1 MPFNTR
7 SKHEAIEMERTKLI
21 MLSWLFIFLFSTQI
35 PSRLARENERI
46 EHSKSLVILQESRG
60 LETTTLDDDKESMKH
75 DTVSLAKGQR
85 GGRGSGGGSINHT
98 PRKNKALVEAPY
110 RMLVFVM
117 LLISCIFYLY

>member
-1 MPFNTR
+1 MPFNTC

-35 PSRLARENERI
+35 PSRLARENEWI
-46 EHSKSLVILQESRG
+46 EHSKSLVILQESHG
-60 LETTTLDDDKESMKH
+60 LETTTLDDDKEFMKH
-75 DTVSLAKGQR
+75 DMVSLAKGQR

-98 PRKNKALVEAPY
+98 PRKNKALVETPY
-110 RMLVFVM
+110 RMLVLVM